1 MIPVAC
7 SVSPDGTTIAFA
19 EISGNGSYDIGI
31 VRLDDER
38 IPEIIVGTPH
48 DEHSSMISPDGR
60 WLAYASNESG
70 GRDQICVVDFPNPS
84 EK

>member
-48 DEHSSMISPDGR
+48 DEHSSMI
-60 WLAYASNESG
+60 
-70 GRDQICVVDFPNPS
+70 
-84 EK
+84 